1 VQKALSESSRP
12 PFESD
17 VDRYYIPIDQ
27 LRSIVNLDSIR
38 TLLPSIAKGVHCDRF
53 DDLAQEICGKDQK
66 PARAFRKV
74 LAILILIE
82 KADSI
87 LDFVR
92 AGITDA
98 RLPLQRL
105 GDNRACVK
113 LCLSDHDR
121 PDPIPLFENWT
132 AKQRADF
139 ETHQWETLAPY
150 FSIGAG
156 EDDPVPRYELTSRH
170 PLPFDVVPESGG
182 GHDQSAAA
190 AGMSRSTTSTGSL
203 DDPMT
208 GAYGKVW
215 KIKIHRAHRNLP
227 SYGVSN

>member
-1 VQKALSESSRP
+1 MHNALREISRQ

-17 VDRYYIPIDQ
+17 EDRHYIPIDE
-27 LRSIVNLDSIR
+27 LRSIVNLASIR

-66 PARAFRKV
+66 PARSFRKV

-113 LCLSDHDR
+113 LRLSDHDK
-121 PDPIPLFENWT
+121 PDPIPLFEKWGP
-132 AKQRADF
+132 KQIEEF
-139 ETHQWETLAPY
+139 ENRQWETLAPY
-150 FSIGAG
+150 FSIGAK

-170 PLPFDVVPESGG
+170 PLPFDVVVPESGG
-182 GHDQSAAA
+182 GHDQSTAT
-190 AGMSRSTTSTGSL
+190 AGMSRSTASTGSL

-208 GAYGKVW
+208 GG
-215 KIKIHRAHRNLP
+215 
-227 SYGVSN
+227 

>member
-1 VQKALSESSRP
+1 
-12 PFESD
+12 
-17 VDRYYIPIDQ
+17 
-27 LRSIVNLDSIR
+27 VNLASLR
-38 TLLPSIAKGVHCDRF
+38 TLLPSIAKDVRRDDF
-53 DDLAQEICGKDQK
+53 DDFDLAQEICGKGQR
-66 PARAFRKV
+66 PARSFRKV
-74 LAILILIE
+74 LAILILID

-113 LCLSDHDR
+113 LRLSDHDK
-121 PDPIPLFENWT
+121 PDPIPLFESWS
-132 AKQRADF
+132 AKQINAF
-139 ETHQWETLAPY
+139 ENHQWETLAPY
-150 FSIGAG
+150 FSIGAK
-156 EDDPVPRYELTSRH
+156 EDDPVPRYDLTSRH

-182 GHDQSAAA
+182 GHDQSAAP
-190 AGMSRSTTSTGSL
+190 AGMSRSTASTGSF
-203 DDPMT
+203 DPMT

-215 KIKIHRAHRNLP
+215 KIEIHPAHHNLP